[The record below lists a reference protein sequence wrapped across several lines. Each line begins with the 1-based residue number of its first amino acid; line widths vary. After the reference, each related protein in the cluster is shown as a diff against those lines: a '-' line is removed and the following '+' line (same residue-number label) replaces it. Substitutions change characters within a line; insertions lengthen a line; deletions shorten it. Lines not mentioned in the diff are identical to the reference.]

1 MRQFIKNKDIC
12 FHEEDFNKL
21 IYGRSQKYKSLDL
34 DFDTNVLP
42 YFLSERLKRVISLIT
57 DYELDDE
64 VSWEFV
70 KHLTDILSEMII
82 FNKEP
87 LDDIDINDDI
97 LDIMDI
103 ITSLGFIGKDIKYPE
118 TSSISKTL
126 SELGNTANIKYNKE
140 NYIAILNFLYRV
152 DGDIRIKANYPQSL
166 YDLIFEA
173 LTCLFVICM
182 KHPEQAASHIKVTP
196 NEIINTEEE
205 AYKIKE
211 YVRFDNGVLVF
222 EDIEFKTLKDA
233 NLIKDLFLFN
243 SEDYIR
249 AVCFVRC
256 HFNSPEISFS
266 ANPLRMYFKECIFER
281 QVYFYNSE
289 KKIEFDTCLF
299 YGTVKTFCL
308 EDLWIHHSTFE
319 LGSSLLIN
327 DNKLFTFEDVIIKGK
342 LEIEAEEIE
351 LKWNNISLFEPFE
364 VKSAKLNPLSE
375 IQNIAFVCVKSS
387 KMNKSRKDLFDVMK
401 NAGLEEQAKAQG
413 LSIEEAKKDFDLNA
427 YKVAYESGRLKSEY
441 AAYFLEMSVSNLE
454 KKRKKDREN
463 PSRDSIPF
471 TGEGKNIKYPVE
483 ALQAYK
489 SEDWDT
495 LRELRQKY
503 KEKEL
508 KEKNKEIED

>member
-42 YFLSERLKRVISLIT
+42 YFLSERLKRVISWIT
-57 DYELDDE
+57 NYENDQQRN
-64 VSWEFV
+64 WELA
-70 KHLTDILSEMII
+70 KYLTEILSEMVI
-82 FNKEP
+82 FNKVP
-87 LDDIDINDDI
+87 SGISTNDDI
-97 LDIMDI
+97 INMMDI
-103 ITSLGFIGKDIKYPE
+103 ITSLGFIGKDIKFPE
-118 TSSISKTL
+118 ISNKRKSL
-126 SELGNTANIKYNKE
+126 IDLANEPIYTQE
-140 NYIAILNFLYRV
+140 HIAVMEFLYRV

-233 NLIKDLFLFN
+233 NLIRDLFLLN

-299 YGTVKTFCL
+299 YGVVKTFCL

-351 LKWNNISLFEPFE
+351 LKWNNVSLFEPFE

-454 KKRKKDREN
+454 KKRKKDRES

>member
-42 YFLSERLKRVISLIT
+42 YLLSEKLKRTISWIT
-57 DYELDDE
+57 NYENDQQRN
-64 VSWEFV
+64 WELA
-70 KHLTDILSEMII
+70 KYLTEILSEMVI
-82 FNKEP
+82 FNKGP
-87 LDDIDINDDI
+87 SGISVNDDFIDIMEISDD
-97 LDIMDI
+97 LYFFA
-103 ITSLGFIGKDIKYPE
+103 SDIKSTE
-118 TSSISKTL
+118 TSNESKSL
-126 SELGNTANIKYNKE
+126 LELANESMYTQEHIDVMD
-140 NYIAILNFLYRV
+140 FLYRV
-152 DGDIRIKANYPQSL
+152 DGNILIRANYPQSL
-166 YDLIFEA
+166 YDLIYDA

-182 KHPEQAASHIKVTP
+182 KHPEQAAEHIKVTP

-233 NLIKDLFLFN
+233 NLIRDLFLHN
-243 SEDYIR
+243 PEDCIR
-249 AVCFVRC
+249 AVYFVRC

-266 ANPLRMYFKECIFER
+266 VNPLRMYFKECIFEK
-281 QVYFYNSE
+281 QVSFRNTE
-289 KKIEFDTCLF
+289 NRIEFDTCLF
-299 YGTVKTFCL
+299 YGTVKTFGL

-319 LGSSLLIN
+319 LGSSLLIK
-327 DNKLFTFEDVIIKGK
+327 DNQLFIFEDVIIKGK
-342 LEIEAEEIE
+342 LEIEVEEIE
-351 LKWNNISLFEPFE
+351 LKWNNVSFFEPFE
-364 VKSAKLNPLSE
+364 LKSVKLNPLSE

-413 LSIEEAKKDFDLNA
+413 LSLEEAKKDFDLNA